1 MKKRPNR
8 WLVFSSLALQMGI
21 LFYGAVRLGS
31 FLDPVNAEKKYFT
44 MASCF
49 LALVASLVLIIK
61 QSKKL

>member
-8 WLVFSSLALQMGI
+8 WLVFSSLAVQMGI

-31 FLDPVNAEKKYFT
+31 YLDPANAEKKYYT

-49 LALVASLVLIIK
+49 LALVVSLVLIIK